1 MASPLAVANFADSDP
16 NRIALALAGRRQ
28 AKTQTPKESPEQKAF
43 NQAVTGLGDDLR
55 QYGASSLNFFDGP
68 QNELIGAAS
77 ELTTN
82 VVRSNNLT
90 SINQFS
96 TKLREQNSLLTAA
109 DANVN
114 ASMTEYS
121 AMSPYV
127 RTPKLKEI
135 IKAKTATYGLTGQN
149 VVDPTIYTVD
159 WIGSTVSDALA
170 GGDITPDDI
179 LNIEKLQS
187 DVKAKLADN
196 LEFAVGNASLGK
208 NSVVNRQTAQRV
220 TEGQVL
226 QMAVRSG
233 AISGRGGVLKRDING
248 ITKLAAQLGV
258 GQETLSGLL
267 QTAIEQISTDP
278 QMIPALDLYLQ
289 SRYPDAASQDEIKNQ
304 AGNYREAIVLSFI
317 DEFSVADGE
326 AKISQSTSI
335 SSPQFDDNSLP
346 GFTHGTDFSA
356 SVNTDGSINV
366 VPNKPGSTSRLAA
379 PVVLDLAG
387 LNQPDRAKFSKSA
400 SSVEA
405 HVSSYDPKTN
415 SFRIQVP
422 TDNLSAEQKR
432 QVVFDG
438 AQVFMGEDAK
448 EYTVI
453 QVKLDNANT
462 TRVANA
468 VGKNSWLEV
477 TQAAGAKSAAP
488 AQATQQSS
496 KPRWRP

>member
-1 MASPLAVANFADSDP
+1 M
-16 NRIALALAGRRQ
+16 
-28 AKTQTPKESPEQKAF
+28 
-43 NQAVTGLGDDLR
+43 
-55 QYGASSLNFFDGP
+55 
-68 QNELIGAAS
+68 
-77 ELTTN
+77 
-82 VVRSNNLT
+82 
-90 SINQFS
+90 
-96 TKLREQNSLLTAA
+96 
-109 DANVN
+109 
-114 ASMTEYS
+114 
-121 AMSPYV
+121 
-127 RTPKLKEI
+127 
-135 IKAKTATYGLTGQN
+135 
-149 VVDPTIYTVD
+149 
-159 WIGSTVSDALA
+159 
-170 GGDITPDDI
+170 
-179 LNIEKLQS
+179 
-187 DVKAKLADN
+187 
-196 LEFAVGNASLGK
+196 
-208 NSVVNRQTAQRV
+208 
-220 TEGQVL
+220 
-226 QMAVRSG
+226 
-233 AISGRGGVLKRDING
+233 
-248 ITKLAAQLGV
+248 
-258 GQETLSGLL
+258 
-267 QTAIEQISTDP
+267 
-278 QMIPALDLYLQ
+278 
-289 SRYPDAASQDEIKNQ
+289 
-304 AGNYREAIVLSFI
+304 
-317 DEFSVADGE
+317 ADGE

-432 QVVFDG
+432 QGVFDG